1 MTRWTRAAVLTLAI
15 ASASEAQTW
24 RSLDVSRQLRDTSEH
39 HIKVKYAAGR
49 FSMRPTSEPVLF
61 SMLLRYDEERTHPV
75 HEYDAEARSAT
86 LGVDGQIV
94 RWARHVNDNEVG
106 EMRLDLSNVV
116 PFDLE
121 LELGATQARVDAGGL
136 ALNNLRIETG
146 AADAALDFSVP
157 NRSRMRHL
165 DVQLGAASFRITNLG
180 NANVSSIR
188 IEGGVGSVDLDFG
201 GAIQQDVSVETN
213 VALGKLALHLP
224 QDVGVRVEV
233 QRLLASFDHP
243 GLYKRGGAYY
253 SDNWDSAK
261 VRMRVRAETVFG
273 AIQIDRDR

>member
-1 MTRWTRAAVLTLAI
+1 MTRWTRAAALTLGI
-15 ASASEAQTW
+15 ASASQAQTW
-24 RSLDVSRQLRDTSEH
+24 RTLDVSRQLRDTSEH
-39 HIKVKYAAGR
+39 HIKVKYSAGK

-75 HEYDAEARSAT
+75 HEYDADARSAT

-94 RWARHVNDNEVG
+94 HWTRHVNDNEVG
-106 EMRLDLSNVV
+106 EMRLDLSNAV
-116 PFDLE
+116 PLDLE

-136 ALNNLRIETG
+136 SLNNLRIQTG
-146 AADAALDFSVP
+146 AADASLDFSAP

-165 DVQLGAASFRITNLG
+165 DVQLGAAGFKITNLG

-188 IEGGVGSVDLDFG
+188 VEGGVGSVDLDFG
-201 GAIQQDVSVETN
+201 GALQQDVSVETN

-224 QDVGVRVEV
+224 PDVGIRVEV

-253 SDNWDSAK
+253 SDNWDTAK
-261 VRMRVRAETVFG
+261 FRMRVRAETVFG